1 MAITWTP
8 TDVPTIAAEDLAAP
22 MRELVAKECGLIFL
36 RGLTPEDA
44 RIVESCLRQR
54 LGRDPSLELAV
65 LMRFRALV
73 EVFAYEPLLDLFLDH
88 GFEMIGPAIEIAA
101 STSVGVSIRNT
112 STALF
117 PHGSR
122 GVTAAF
128 TTSRENCS
136 MRLEPGA
143 SC

>member
-1 MAITWTP
+1 MAITWDP

-101 STSVGVSIRNT
+101 SMRLNKRWGFNPQYYYRGVS
-112 STALF
+112 A
-117 PHGSR
+117 
-122 GVTAAF
+122 
-128 TTSRENCS
+128 
-136 MRLEPGA
+136 RLEGGDSGVYYVTRELLDA
-143 SC
+143 T